1 LIFVSPSL
9 PIEHWISLLS
19 FLNFLAADF
28 VAAFYVVFVAAF
40 LADAFF
46 ALIESRALNCRP
58 KGRDHRRKRG
68 RSSRFL
74 VDSRPTQGKRREG
87 LCPPRRLAALLWRR
101 QSALRPFGQ
110 GTVAFANGVRCRA
123 MIFILES

>member
-9 PIEHWISLLS
+9 LIEHWISLLS

-87 LCPPRRLAALLWRR
+87 LPSASSGSVTLEASVGVAAIWPRY
-101 QSALRPFGQ
+101 
-110 GTVAFANGVRCRA
+110 
-123 MIFILES
+123 

>member
-9 PIEHWISLLS
+9 LIEHWISLLS

-46 ALIESRALNCRP
+46 ALIESRALNRRP

-74 VDSRPTQGKRREG
+74 VGSRPSQGSAGRVF
-87 LCPPRRLAALLWRR
+87 
-101 QSALRPFGQ
+101 ALRVVWQRYFG
-110 GTVAFANGVRCRA
+110 GVSRRCGHLA
-123 MIFILES
+123 KALTQ